1 MFNLFKQTDISMY
14 YEKYKTIRNKVNK
27 MIKADK
33 AKETLKLVTNFKES
47 KKAFYG
53 YVRSKQVVRTKIQQL
68 RKRDDTM
75 TQDDT
80 EAAEE
85 LLNFF
90 QSVFVDEGKGA
101 VPTFQRHP
109 EGTPV
114 TDIGYLEIT
123 QEDVEKKLLNL
134 RDDKA
139 PGPDGLHPKALKE
152 LASVLGV
159 PLAILF
165 NKSLQ
170 EGVLPEDWKCAN
182 VISVFKK
189 GLKTEAGNY
198 RPVSLT
204 SVPCKVMES
213 VLRDKMLKHLDANDL
228 LSHNQHGFTRKRSCL
243 TNLLETL
250 EEWTQALDEG
260 YGVDAIFLDYQK
272 AFDTVPHQRLINK
285 LKGYGIGGLLLKWIH
300 DFLTNRKMR
309 VVLNGHKTDWA
320 AVLSGV
326 PQGSVLGP
334 LLFFIYV
341 NEIPDIIESSVKMFA
356 DDTKLWRTIQSEED
370 EQILQH
376 DLDRLEDW
384 SKEWLLK
391 FNASKCKVMQIG
403 RKKTVNYQL
412 RDGMDSVNLEE
423 TEMEKDLGV
432 WISKDLKW
440 SHQCRNLQ
448 ARQWQFLAW

>member
-1 MFNLFKQTDISMY
+1 MFLH
-14 YEKYKTIRNKVNK
+14 V
-27 MIKADK
+27 
-33 AKETLKLVTNFKES
+33 
-47 KKAFYG
+47 
-53 YVRSKQVVRTKIQQL
+53 QVL
-68 RKRDDTM
+68 
-75 TQDDT
+75 
-80 EAAEE
+80 
-85 LLNFF
+85 
-90 QSVFVDEGKGA
+90 
-101 VPTFQRHP
+101 
-109 EGTPV
+109 
-114 TDIGYLEIT
+114 
-123 QEDVEKKLLNL
+123 
-134 RDDKA
+134 
-139 PGPDGLHPKALKE
+139 PDGLHPKALKE

-165 NKSLQ
+165 NKSIQ

-182 VISVFKK
+182 FISIFKK

-213 VLRDKMLKHLDANDL
+213 VLRDKMLKHLDTNDL
-228 LSHNQHGFTRKRSCL
+228 LSHNQHGFTKNRSCL

-260 YGVDAIFLDYQK
+260 HGVDAIFLDYQK
-272 AFDTVPHQRLINK
+272 AFDTVHHQRLISK
-285 LKGYGIGGLLLKWIH
+285 LKGYGIGGILLKWIQ

-309 VVLNGHKTDWA
+309 VVLNGHETDWA

-334 LLFFIYV
+334 LLFLIYV
-341 NEIPDIIESSVKMFA
+341 NEIPEIIKSCVKMFA
-356 DDTKLWRTIQSEED
+356 DDTKLWRKIQSEED
-370 EQILQH
+370 EQILQQ

-403 RKKTVNYQL
+403 RKKTMNYHL
-412 RDGMDSVNLEE
+412 RDGTDIVNLEE

-432 WISKDLKW
+432 WINKDLKW
-440 SHQCRNLQ
+440 SQQCRKSASKAMAVLGMIKRSFKQIDIDSFKILYNTYIRPHLEYCVQVWNPYYKKDIECLEKVQKRATKLARMPYEERLQNLGFFP
-448 ARQWQFLAW
+448 WKEDE